1 MHPFSGCFFTLG
13 QSRNLLINYLYR
25 IFDRF
30 VSALHRRF
38 VSCFKIER
46 SVVTKNGVR
55 VLTKRVGGSDQNNE
69 FEVERNKIY
78 FLVNYFSEPLF
89 AS

>member
-30 VSALHRRF
+30 VS
-38 VSCFKIER
+38 CFKIER

-55 VLTKRVGGSDQNNE
+55 VLTKRGGGSDQNTE